1 MKKFY
6 LVRVMKDR
14 ENQKKTINKL
24 NYNSKLKDL
33 IFLSFEESDDIIFVF
48 MINENKEN
56 LFYANPSFYKN
67 LSYSKEEAKKL
78 KYKDIFVTVDKKTK
92 DEVIKKFI
100 KSKSL
105 MLSTSLLTSNGSAFP
120 VNARFYLYKDQDNY
134 YFISICQNQI
144 EKNIIEYRKYIS
156 DFLLKNFQKD
166 NIEEDIL
173 AKVAES
179 IFVFFGSKILFYLPY
194 EIKKEKPILF
204 YMHESA
210 LTKISK
216 EDIIEPFIEII
227 NNYLYLIKIKKE
239 PIVIYSQKESIS
251 NINLENDKTKK
262 QEYTIDKLQFSLL
275 KSNSVLIP
283 IYIENKLQAIILIGS
298 DRNNFFS
305 EEINLIRFTFQGLL
319 IFKMKEVYLAEIKYQ
334 KECFSDLL
342 KYSLEMHY
350 RQHIPTRKLEYI
362 SSACKEIT
370 GFSENELLENSEFFW
385 NRIHIEDRKK
395 LLKKSTIKNSQF
407 QNYYEYRFHHKD
419 GSTRWFSDLFV
430 IIKDKDNKPQYIVG
444 SIRDITK
451 QKENEQYL
459 IQVQNQIAQSQKME
473 ALGKFSNEI
482 AHDFNNI
489 LAGIKG
495 NTQISIENLKFIE
508 DKFNDIISK
517 NDEFKTNLDNIS
529 NNLEDNI
536 KIIKKG
542 IELTS
547 RIKLFSQKKP
557 QKSEIIELNDIIN
570 EMKSIFE
577 YTKKKGINIEYI
589 LENKKFFIK
598 INKSQLEQVILN
610 IIINAIDSIKSKGN
624 ITVMSK
630 SIDDFKLIDL
640 MNFDKTKNYVL
651 ILIKDNGCGIDSTV
665 LPRIFEPYF
674 TTKGKKGT
682 GVGLSIVYSIVKQYN
697 GYINVESQLG
707 MGTSF
712 YIYFPLVN

>member
-1 MKKFY
+1 
-6 LVRVMKDR
+6 MKDI
-14 ENQKKTINKL
+14 ENQKKTSNKL
-24 NYNSKLKDL
+24 NYDSNLKDL

-48 MINENKEN
+48 TINENNEN

-78 KYKDIFVTVDKKTK
+78 KYKDIFITTDKKTK
-92 DEVIKKFI
+92 DEVIKKLI

-105 MLSTSLLTSNGSAFP
+105 LLSTSLLTSNGSTFP
-120 VNARFYLYKDQDNY
+120 VNARFYLYKEQNNY
-134 YFISICQNQI
+134 YFISICQNQL

-216 EDIIEPFIEII
+216 EDIIEPFIETI

-251 NINLENDKTKK
+251 KINLENDKAKK

-362 SSACKEIT
+362 SSACEEIT
-370 GFSENELLENSEFFW
+370 GFSEIELLENSEFFW

-407 QNYYEYRFHHKD
+407 QNYCEYRFHHKD

-430 IIKDKDNKPQYIVG
+430 IIKDKDNKPLYIVR

-459 IQVQNQIAQSQKME
+459 IQVQNQIAQNQKME

-577 YTKKKGINIEYI
+577 YTKKKGINIKYI

-630 SIDDFKLIDL
+630 SIDDSKLIDL

-651 ILIKDNGCGIDSTV
+651 ILIKDNGCGIDSTI

-682 GVGLSIVYSIVKQYN
+682 GVGLSIVYSIVKQYD

-707 MGTSF
+707 IGTSF